1 MTVSGLA
8 AEIATQLILR
18 ASNPAASNGFKIM
31 GLRNGAAHSLI
42 VAVARID
49 CHIRDAQ
56 HYLG

>member
-1 MTVSGLA
+1 MA
-8 AEIATQLILR
+8 MQLILR
-18 ASNPAASNGFKIM
+18 ASNAAAGDDFKIM

-49 CHIRDAQ
+49 CHVRDAP